1 MSDFDIAF
9 ERMYKNEGD
18 FQNDP
23 SDRGNWTT
31 GKVGQGRLK
40 GTKMGISAMS
50 YPHLDIKNLSYD
62 TIKTIY
68 KTDWWDKYEIH
79 LLPEA
84 LRYQM
89 FDAAIHHG
97 FFNSAKLVQRAAGVK
112 ADGIIGPIT
121 RNALFETDENDLLLN
136 FLAERLLFMTSVPT
150 WKLYG
155 KGWARRIAH
164 NLKYGAMDN
173 DD

>member
-9 ERMYKNEGD
+9 ERMYRNEGG
-18 FQNDP
+18 FQDDP
-23 SDRGNWTT
+23 NDRGNWTSGII
-31 GKVGQGRLK
+31 GKGELK

-50 YPHLDIKNLSYD
+50 YPNLDIKELSYGAV
-62 TIKTIY
+62 KTIY
-68 KTDWWDKYEIH
+68 LTDWWNKYEIYQ
-79 LLPEA
+79 LPDA

-89 FDAAIHHG
+89 FDAAINHG
-97 FFNSAKLVQRAAGVK
+97 FVNSVKLLQYAANVK

-121 RNALFETDENDLLLN
+121 RNALFEIDENDLLLR
-136 FLAERLLFMTSVPT
+136 FLAERLVFMTHIST
-150 WKLYG
+150 WSIYG